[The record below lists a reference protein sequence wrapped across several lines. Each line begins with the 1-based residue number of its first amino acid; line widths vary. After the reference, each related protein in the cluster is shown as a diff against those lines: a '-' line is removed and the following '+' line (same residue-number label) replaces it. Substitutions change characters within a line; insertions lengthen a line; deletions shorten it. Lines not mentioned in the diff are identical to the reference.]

1 MIKPKLSVI
10 TVVYNNVNYI
20 ERTILSV
27 LNQTY
32 DNIEYIVVDGE
43 SKDGTL

>member
-1 MIKPKLSVI
+1 MNQKLSVI
-10 TVVYNNVNYI
+10 TIVFNNARDI

-32 DNIEYIVVDGE
+32 GNIEYIVI
-43 SKDGTL
+43 